1 MAEKSPAQAAPAA
14 AAAAAAAPDF
24 DFYDHMDGIWKRNLE
39 WRHFG
44 EAYQHLR
51 TSNAVVQINKHTSRK
66 DGRRFLTWSFG
77 LDLSQTSMKFGY
89 VMRLE
94 PTVSCC
100 RRRRRH
106 HRRRRRR
113 RRRRHHLVCVNPP
126 AFVTTQGGRAGRR
139 YQEGGVWPFA
149 IAKAL
154 RLRERA
160 PSFCPPAAE
169 EEMPKQTLRRLL
181 TCMYVDSAGRHCD
194 TLHTRQKK
202 WRT

>member
-154 RLRERA
+154 RRRERA